1 MTLTVASQRRP
12 LRRSVLATV
21 LAVAGCR
28 FCYQSVGFASAPVLE
43 RPARSTEGG
52 TAVEERP
59 KRKTEE
65 EEFKDRLKAMNLTLE
80 SETGEPDD
88 IVPGVTHG
96 TPYVTCFVEYE
107 DRSHRDDEGTVKA
120 AEVIEEWVMRGDDS
134 TVNSF
139 TSWRQRGV
147 DVSSLRCIQTASQQ
161 ALEETVCME
170 CISPSPS
177 HAASN
182 VPGAIVGTVHPSSV
196 MTFSGL
202 RHCLSTTGGR
212 PGFCKSGKVSVP
224 M

>member
-1 MTLTVASQRRP
+1 MTLTTALQRRSA
-12 LRRSVLATV
+12 RRSVLAAM

-28 FCYQSVGFASAPVLE
+28 FCYQSVGFAAAPVLE
-43 RPARSTEGG
+43 RQPARSTEGG

-80 SETGEPDD
+80 AATGEPDD
-88 IVPGVTHG
+88 IIPGVTHG

-107 DRSHRDDEGTVKA
+107 DRSHRDEEGTVQA
-120 AEVIEEWVMRGDDS
+120 FEVVEEWVMRGDDG

-139 TSWRQRGV
+139 TSWRQRNV
-147 DVSSLRCIQTASQQ
+147 DPTSLRCIQTASK
-161 ALEETVCME
+161 AIEETVCME
-170 CISPSPS
+170 CVSPSS
-177 HAASN
+177 VAAN

-202 RHCLSTTGGR
+202 RHCLSNTGSR
-212 PGFCKSGKVSVP
+212 PGFCKSGKVTVP